1 MLKDIP
7 EIKVEDLAL
16 AIVPDLG
23 EDEVPHEFTVWDVFL
38 INLKKQ
44 QIYGVLVT
52 SRGYG
57 MRDGEEVKTSVLRH
71 FFDYIEPSNAVR
83 VEPIDR
89 EVFGLNN
96 EYWVSFYIGSTIYD
110 KKYTFLPETITE
122 ENFSYIPVIDKQGV
136 MIR

>member
-7 EIKVEDLAL
+7 DFKVEGLAL

-23 EDEVPHEFTVWDVFL
+23 EDEAPHEFTVWDVFL

-57 MRDGEEVKTSVLRH
+57 MSDGKEVKTNVLRH
-71 FFDYIEPSNAVR
+71 FFDYIDPMSAVR

-89 EVFGLNN
+89 QVFGLNN
-96 EYWVSFYIGSTIYD
+96 EYWVSFYIGSNIYD
-110 KKYTFLPETITE
+110 RKYTFLPETIME
-122 ENFSYIPVIDKQGV
+122 DNFSQIPVIDKPGV

>member
-7 EIKVEDLAL
+7 ELKVEDMAL

-23 EDEVPHEFTVWDVFL
+23 EDEAPHEFTVWDVFL

-44 QIYGVLVT
+44 QVYGVLVT

-57 MRDGEEVKTSVLRH
+57 TSEGKDVKTSVLRH
-71 FFDYIEPSNAVR
+71 FFDYIDPMSAVR

-89 EVFGLNN
+89 QVFGLNN
-96 EYWVSFYIGSTIYD
+96 EYWVSFYIGSNIYD
-110 KKYTFLPETITE
+110 RKYTFLPETIME
-122 ENFSYIPVIDKQGV
+122 ENFSQIPVIGKSGV

>member
-7 EIKVEDLAL
+7 SLKVEDLAL

-23 EDEVPHEFTVWDVFL
+23 EDEAPHEFTVWDVFL

-57 MRDGEEVKTSVLRH
+57 VSEGREVKTSVLRH
-71 FFDYIEPSNAVR
+71 FFDYIDPMSAVR
-83 VEPIDR
+83 VEPIDKQ
-89 EVFGLNN
+89 VFGLNN
-96 EYWVSFYIGSTIYD
+96 EYWVSFYIGSNIYD
-110 KKYTFLPETITE
+110 RKYTFLPETIME
-122 ENFSYIPVIDKQGV
+122 ENFSHIPVIDKQGV

>member
-7 EIKVEDLAL
+7 ELKVEDMAL

-23 EDEVPHEFTVWDVFL
+23 EDEAPHEFTVWDVFL

-44 QIYGVLVT
+44 QVHGVLVT

-57 MRDGEEVKTSVLRH
+57 QSEGKDVKTSVLRH
-71 FFDYIEPSNAVR
+71 FFDYIDPMSAVR

-89 EVFGLNN
+89 QVFGLNN

-110 KKYTFLPETITE
+110 RKYTFLPETIME
-122 ENFSYIPVIDKQGV
+122 ENFSPIPVIGKSGV